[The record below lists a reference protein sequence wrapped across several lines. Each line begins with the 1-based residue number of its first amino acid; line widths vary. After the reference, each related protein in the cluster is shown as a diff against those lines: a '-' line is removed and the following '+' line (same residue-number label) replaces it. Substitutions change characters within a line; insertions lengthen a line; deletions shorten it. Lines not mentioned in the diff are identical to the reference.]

1 MVRVFDFPN
10 GRALSTLL
18 IKQDTSDEEAA
29 VVAHFIGKINSSA
42 KSGLQI
48 AADWHE
54 SVVECIGSGYARDA
68 VMGVNG
74 KFEALIDSLEM
85 PKRVAADAKAEKLEL
100 DKGFLPRAKSAG
112 SAPDARFLRGSVH
125 DRPG

>member
-74 KFEALIDSLEM
+74 RFDALIDSLDM

-100 DKGFLPRAKSAG
+100 DKEFLLRTKSG
-112 SAPDARFLRGSVH
+112 WSAEDIRFLRGGTH
-125 DRPG
+125 ARPG